1 MRKKIN
7 RIIITMNNKT
17 NLKFLKDSKW
27 KTIKRKNKMIILVT
41 NKNNSIKIINL
52 ILVKNIL
59 PFNKNMDMIVKMI

>member
-1 MRKKIN
+1 MRNKIN
-7 RIIITMNNKT
+7 RIIISMNNKT
-17 NLKFLKDSKW
+17 NQKFLKDNKW
-27 KTIKRKNKMIILVT
+27 RTIKRKNKMIFLVM

>member
-1 MRKKIN
+1 MRNKIN

-27 KTIKRKNKMIILVT
+27 KTIKRKNKMIFLVT

>member
-1 MRKKIN
+1 MRNKIN
-7 RIIITMNNKT
+7 KIIISMNNKT
-17 NLKFLKDSKW
+17 NQKFLKDNKW
-27 KTIKRKNKMIILVT
+27 RTIKRKNKMIFLVM

>member
-1 MRKKIN
+1 MRNKIN
-7 RIIITMNNKT
+7 RIIISMNNKT
-17 NLKFLKDSKW
+17 NQKFLKDNKW
-27 KTIKRKNKMIILVT
+27 KIIKRKNKMIFLVM